1 MMLPDLLLVVLLAAI
16 VAGMLFSFVKKLKQG
31 ENCCGTANVKVKKKK
46 LNKPAGSFTLT
57 VEGIH
62 CENCR
67 RTVTEAVNSMEGYA
81 AKIDILTKECRVS
94 YENEP
99 DIEAVIRSIRR
110 AGFDAF
116 VRPV

>member
-1 MMLPDLLLVVLLAAI
+1 MMLPDLLLVVLLAAV
-16 VAGMLFSFVKKLKQG
+16 VAGMLFSFVKKFKQG

-46 LNKPAGSFTLT
+46 LHKPAGSFTLT
-57 VEGIH
+57 VEGMH

-67 RTVTEAVNSMEGYA
+67 RTVT
-81 AKIDILTKECRVS
+81 
-94 YENEP
+94 
-99 DIEAVIRSIRR
+99 EAVIRSIRR